1 MSLDKPSI
9 SPEEALQF
17 TQPTEGFLCSLAANT
32 YGIEFFKFTIR
43 DMDSNRVLF
52 DIERERDELPAPGSL
67 SPEMEVAC
75 RSIRYQFPPSFLRH
89 RTVGAKLVFGV
100 GPQPVPNFRMIERHY
115 FRNVL
120 VKSFDFAFGFCIPNS
135 TNSWEAI
142 YDMPVLSP
150 EWEAAII
157 QNPFETRSDS
167 FYFVNGLLVMHNK
180 AEYAYCAPE
189 PHDVALQ
196 QQQYAAQQ
204 YAQQQQEQQYQ

>member
-1 MSLDKPSI
+1 MPSDKPSVT
-9 SPEEALQF
+9 PEEVLQY

-32 YGIEFFKFTIR
+32 YGIEFYKFTIR
-43 DMDSNRVLF
+43 DMDTNRVVF

-75 RSIRYQFPPSFLRH
+75 RSIRYNFPSDFLRFK
-89 RTVGAKLVFGV
+89 TIGAKLVFGV
-100 GPQPVPNFRMIERHY
+100 GPQPVPNFRMVERHY

-142 YDMPVLSP
+142 YDMPVLTP
-150 EWEAAII
+150 EWETAIV

-167 FYFVNGLLVMHNK
+167 FYFVNNQLVMHNK
-180 AEYAYCAPE
+180 AEYAYN
-189 PHDVALQ
+189 
-196 QQQYAAQQ
+196 AA
-204 YAQQQQEQQYQ
+204 AAGGAAAATS

>member
-1 MSLDKPSI
+1 MSLDKPSVT
-9 SPEEALQF
+9 PDEVLQY

-43 DMDSNRVLF
+43 DMDTNHVLF

-75 RSIRYQFPPSFLRH
+75 RSIRYQFPPSFLRL

-150 EWEAAII
+150 EWEAAIM

-167 FYFVNGLLVMHNK
+167 FYFVNNQLVMHNK
-180 AEYAYCAPE
+180 AEYSYCAPE
-189 PHDVALQ
+189 VHEQHQQQPHAQ
-196 QQQYAAQQ
+196 QQQY
-204 YAQQQQEQQYQ
+204 YAQQ